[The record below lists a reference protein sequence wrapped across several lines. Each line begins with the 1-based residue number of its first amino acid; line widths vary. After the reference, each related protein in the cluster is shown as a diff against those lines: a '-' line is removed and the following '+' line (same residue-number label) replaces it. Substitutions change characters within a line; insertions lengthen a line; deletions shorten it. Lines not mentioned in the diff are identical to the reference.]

1 MPWENVS
8 ESEIRELAQQFAQ
21 RFPHLNSKRH
31 YKIVKAGYGNYIA
44 KEHFREW
51 YERTIPL
58 LNPSMVATRSRIHG
72 ILGHDSFMVNE
83 AGAKP
88 IYQILQEAQ

>member
-44 KEHFREW
+44 KERFREW

-58 LNPSMVATRSRIHG
+58 LKPEMVATSKGIHD
-72 ILGHDSFMVNE
+72 ILRHDSFLVNE